1 MLGVNTAPS
10 DPVFFLHHCFID
22 YVWEEFRQR
31 QRRRRRPRVDPERDY
46 PFDSRAPPSQAPNRI
61 MDNLGTGKRNI
72 DGYKND
78 YTDQYYR
85 CVIFQK

>member
-22 YVWEEFRQR
+22 YVWEHFRQR
-31 QRRRRRPRVDPERDY
+31 QTVDPETDY
-46 PFDSRAPPSQAPNRI
+46 PFDQRAPPSHAPNRI
-61 MDNLGTGKRNI
+61 MDNLETGKRNI
-72 DGYKND
+72 EGYSND

-85 CVIFQK
+85 YVIF